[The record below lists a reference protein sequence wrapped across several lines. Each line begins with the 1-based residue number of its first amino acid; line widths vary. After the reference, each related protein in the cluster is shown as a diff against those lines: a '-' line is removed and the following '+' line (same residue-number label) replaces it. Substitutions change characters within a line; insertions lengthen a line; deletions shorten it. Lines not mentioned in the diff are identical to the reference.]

1 MKPVAMIPTYNEAG
15 NIGRLVEEVLR
26 QHPAMEVVVVD
37 DDSPDGTGRIVEA
50 LAEDNPRV
58 HVIVRKGVRGR
69 TSAGTAGFKWAL
81 ANGFDLV
88 VEMDADFSHDPKY
101 IPALIEAASEADVA
115 VGSRYAVGGG
125 TETDARLQHVLSRC
139 ANAFNCLV
147 LGLRVKDSS
156 GGYKCYRRRV
166 LAAVD
171 LDGFV
176 SEGYSVGAEMLYRCV
191 KAGFTLKEVPIVFKP
206 RAAGKSKINWRIIL
220 AYPVAILR
228 LRTIL

>member
-1 MKPVAMIPTYNEAG
+1 MKPIAMIPTYNEAE
-15 NIGRLVEEVLR
+15 NIGRLVTDVLR

-37 DDSPDGTGRIVEA
+37 DDSPDGTGRIVSEM
-50 LAEDNPRV
+50 AETNPRV
-58 HVIVRKGVRGR
+58 HAIVRNGVRGR

-81 ANGFDLV
+81 ENGFDLV

-101 IPALIEAASEADVA
+101 IPALIKAAGEADVA

-125 TETDARLQHVLSRC
+125 TETEARLQHLLSRC
-139 ANAFNCLV
+139 ANTFNSIV

-166 LAAVD
+166 LKTID
-171 LDGFV
+171 LDGLV
-176 SEGYSVGAEMLYRCV
+176 SSGYSVGAEILYRCV

-206 RAAGKSKINWRIIL
+206 RAAGKSKINWRIIMS
-220 AYPVAILR
+220 YPVAILR